1 MSDKLNPGAEHRPTS
16 IEAPTG
22 NDALSMVELETVLA
36 TDREGLPRGYH
47 MRADR
52 HYVEQLASPSA
63 ALPVR
68 MVPVSQIDSDGTL
81 SRNDLRPLVES
92 VRLYGIVHPLLVR
105 RQDSRYAVVAGRKR
119 LAVAQTLGLPAVP
132 CFVHDMDEAQAA
144 ALEAADN
151 LSVGVLAREEPTWP
165 HAFAVQQMVADHL
178 TTIRA
183 CADMVARG
191 VPAMNRSMLEL
202 IRAHSWRAARL
213 VDALDLIAN
222 APASPGRD
230 RALPTIVDEVIDGFG
245 PESRLNGITIRA
257 HVREDLSSS
266 GLNDR
271 ELLAGLSGA
280 LLATLPLVEQAVR
293 PTVVV
298 RASNAGP
305 GTVVLEVIQSDVPVT
320 KRFASQFFEDEAAT
334 DRPGGYAAAAG
345 ALAAKAVAE
354 RHGGE
359 ANFEAVPNGCRLA
372 IVLVRRS

>member
-1 MSDKLNPGAEHRPTS
+1 VSDKLNPGAEHCPTS
-16 IEAPTG
+16 IESPTG
-22 NDALSMVELETVLA
+22 DDALSLVELETTRA
-36 TDREGLPRGYH
+36 TDREGLPHGYR

-52 HYVEQLASPSA
+52 HYVEQLAAPSA
-63 ALPVR
+63 VLPVL
-68 MVPVSQIDSDGTL
+68 MVPVSQIDSDGSL
-81 SRNDLRPLVES
+81 SRSDLRPLVES
-92 VRLYGIVHPLLVR
+92 VRLHGIVHPLLVR

-119 LAVAQTLGLPAVP
+119 LAVAHTLRLTAVP
-132 CFVHDMDEAQAA
+132 CLVHDVDEAQAA

-151 LSVGVLAREEPTWP
+151 LRIGVVAREKPTWP
-165 HAFAVQQMVADHL
+165 HAVAVQHMVADHV

-183 CADMVARG
+183 CADMVVRG

-230 RALPTIVDEVIDGFG
+230 HALPTIVDEVIDGFG
-245 PESRLNGITIRA
+245 PESRLNGFTIRA

-320 KRFASQFFEDEAAT
+320 KRFASQFFEDEFAM
-334 DRPGGYAAAAG
+334 DRPGGCAAAAG

-359 ANFEAVPNGCRLA
+359 ASFEAVPNGCRLEL
-372 IVLVRRS
+372 VLVRRS